1 MAQIQKI
8 EAVNREGLH
17 RGIQEIRK
25 AETSGFIGRE
35 KELDYYANKI
45 LQKNLAVISGI
56 AGVGKSSL
64 AAFLAKRFVDPPKIF
79 WHSFKAGENFDVLL
93 WELAAF
99 LAWHGN
105 DDLREQMYT
114 PRQGGGTSPLT
125 DVLVD
130 YMIQLLRTEKYLICL
145 DDYQFA
151 EGNPR
156 FRNFVSNLL
165 EQAEDRKL
173 FLIITSRGLPE
184 FVKDG

>member
-1 MAQIQKI
+1 MVKKNKDVELQKILLGLIEVQGKIENRKLAQIQKI

-79 WHSFKAGENFDVLL
+79 WHSFKAGEILMYYF
-93 WELAAF
+93 
-99 LAWHGN
+99 GN
-105 DDLREQMYT
+105 
-114 PRQGGGTSPLT
+114 
-125 DVLVD
+125 
-130 YMIQLLRTEKYLICL
+130 
-145 DDYQFA
+145 
-151 EGNPR
+151 
-156 FRNFVSNLL
+156 
-165 EQAEDRKL
+165 
-173 FLIITSRGLPE
+173 
-184 FVKDG
+184 